1 MNKPFSPPAL
11 VQAPPGGFTA
21 DEFDEMMECGAFSD
35 MRVELA
41 GGYLE
46 RMSPAGYD
54 HGTIHANVIVDLGI
68 VSRSAGL
75 TIATDL
81 AVRIDDL
88 TVRGPDVS
96 LLREGTPRGSV
107 PARNI
112 ILAVEVADT
121 SLGKDVGAK
130 LREYARA
137 GIPTYWVIDVQARAV
152 RVLTGPE
159 GEEYRSVEIVRFG
172 EALDVPE
179 TDQTITIA

>member
-1 MNKPFSPPAL
+1 LKRRPA
-11 VQAPPGGFTA
+11 GFTA
-21 DEFDEMMECGAFSD
+21 HEFDEMMECGAFSG

-41 GGYLE
+41 GEYLE
-46 RMSPAGYD
+46 RISPAGYD
-54 HGTIHANVIVDLGI
+54 HGTIHASTIVDLGI
-68 VSRSAGL
+68 VSRAAGL

-88 TVRGPDVS
+88 TVRGPDISLLREGTS

-137 GIPTYWVIDVQARAV
+137 GIPPYWVVTSR
-152 RVLTGPE
+152 R
-159 GEEYRSVEIVRFG
+159 VRF
-172 EALDVPE
+172 AC
-179 TDQTITIA
+179 